1 MSDVSERVYHE
12 AMPNYGRME
21 VKIFGV
27 LVGTASGWDGEDD
40 YFTFTDFKPEVE
52 FDPHVIACDSF
63 YINMATGVMECW
75 AINKNDAPLITV
87 NTPMFLSLLSTASA
101 GMAK

>member
-1 MSDVSERVYHE
+1 MSDVSENPEREV
-12 AMPNYGRME
+12 APDDGRME
-21 VKIFGV
+21 VRIFGV
-27 LVGTASGWDGEDD
+27 LVGTASGWDGEGD

-63 YINMATGVMECW
+63 YINMATGKMECW
-75 AINKNDAPLITV
+75 AIDKNDAPLITV

-101 GMAK
+101 GMGK